1 MTHPASLLHIV
12 FRWAA
17 RPPRPRRALPML
29 LALALWL
36 ACLGAWRPA
45 HAEPLPAMQ
54 RVPVVAPEPEFFR
67 NYMQRNHG
75 WFQRLGIM
83 DAEGRYPMV
92 DTIPAGE
99 YAPRSFAREL
109 YERADLTAFPSV
121 FLPAAS
127 ANKATFSALG
137 VRYQAEEPYIL
148 FIEDKPWDQNL
159 QISLTIPHIGSLD
172 WDGNGIRDWLFSCRI
187 LLHNRNVDLGSF
199 LLVLNPQP
207 TGPLDVRVLRVSYSP
222 PDGVLNFTRYFGT
235 AARDYLFTIMR
246 DKLPA
251 IYPGWTPP
259 ARAEDLP
266 WRDAPGMEGVG
277 YVEHVDEG
285 KK

>member
-1 MTHPASLLHIV
+1 MTRPANFLHIT
-12 FRWAA
+12 FRGAA
-17 RPPRPRRALPML
+17 RPPRHRRTPPVL

-36 ACLGAWRPA
+36 ACLGAWLPA

-54 RVPVVAPEPEFFR
+54 RLPVVAPEPHIFKGFVQE
-67 NYMQRNHG
+67 NLQWLQRP
-75 WFQRLGIM
+75 GIV
-83 DAEGRYPMV
+83 DAQGRYPMA
-92 DTIPAGE
+92 DAIPAGE
-99 YAPRSFAREL
+99 YAPQSFAREL
-109 YERADLTAFPSV
+109 FERADLTAFPSMI
-121 FLPAAS
+121 LPTDGKPTYS
-127 ANKATFSALG
+127 TWG
-137 VRYQAEEPYIL
+137 VRYQAEEPYTL
-148 FIEDKPWDQNL
+148 FVEDKPWDQNL
-159 QISLTIPHIGSLD
+159 QIGLTIPLMASLD
-172 WDGNGIRDWLFSCRI
+172 WDGNGTRDWLFGCRI
-187 LLHNRNVDLGSF
+187 LLYKQNVDLGSF

-207 TGPLDVRVLRVSYSP
+207 TGPLDVRLLRVTYWPSNDSSKYI
-222 PDGVLNFTRYFGT
+222 NYFGT

-246 DKLPA
+246 DRLPA

>member
-1 MTHPASLLHIV
+1 MTHPASLLHIT
-12 FRWAA
+12 FRGAV
-17 RPPRPRRALPML
+17 RPPRPRHMLPTL

-36 ACLGAWRPA
+36 ACLGAWFPV

-54 RVPVVAPEPEFFR
+54 RLPVVAPEPDIFR
-67 NYMQRNHG
+67 RITKTDRGILLRAGVIDAKGNYPK
-75 WFQRLGIM
+75 
-83 DAEGRYPMV
+83 AEV
-92 DTIPAGE
+92 IPAGE
-99 YAPRSFAREL
+99 YSPRSFAREF
-109 YERADLTAFPSV
+109 YERADHTTFPSM
-121 FLPAAS
+121 FLPVV
-127 ANKATFSALG
+127 KDKPTFTSLG
-137 VRYQAEEPYIL
+137 IPYEAKEPYL
-148 FIEDKPWDQNL
+148 LLIEDKPLGHNPQV
-159 QISLTIPHIGSLD
+159 SLTIDHLGSLD
-172 WDGNGIRDWLFSCRI
+172 WDGNGTRDWLFGCRI
-187 LLHNRNVDLGSF
+187 LLYKQNVDLGCF

-207 TGPLDVRVLRVSYSP
+207 TGPLDVRVLSISYSP
-222 PDGVLNFTRYFGT
+222 PDDVLNFTTYYGT

-246 DKLPA
+246 DRLPA